1 MCSLALLGGRPKP
14 CGERLRFV
22 PLVYLGL
29 LYVVA
34 CWGVNTVLVKSAI
47 TSLNPVVFTSLRF
60 LAMTPLAFGL
70 VYAGGQRPAIRR
82 EDLASLVVCAA
93 LGYGIYQ
100 FLWVL
105 GLANT
110 SAFANSLFGS
120 MSPIFT
126 LGIVA
131 ILGHERVRSLRWF
144 GAGIALFGIAVFE
157 GATAGHITFRTGD
170 ALSFLSAVCFAGY
183 NVAASRLINRYS
195 PTVLVA
201 LTMAIGTLMIL
212 PFGVPP
218 LLHTD
223 LRQFGWSV
231 WGPFLF
237 AVLFPIVLTWPV
249 WNYGIARLGAA
260 RTSLFGFLVPII
272 AGITSIPILGA
283 RFETHQLVGA
293 ALCLGGMALAI
304 PVGKPHTAVPS

>member
-1 MCSLALLGGRPKP
+1 LWRTAAL
-14 CGERLRFV
+14 V

-34 CWGVNTVLVKSAI
+34 CWGLNTVLVKSAI
-47 TSLNPVVFTSLRF
+47 TLLNPVAFTTLRF
-60 LAMTPLAFGL
+60 LAMTPLAFAL
-70 VYAGGQRPAIRR
+70 VYASGQRPSLRR
-82 EDLASLVVCAA
+82 EDLVPLIVCAA

-100 FLWVL
+100 FLWIL

-126 LGIVA
+126 LGFVA
-131 ILGHERVRSLRWF
+131 LLGQERVRGLRWA
-144 GAGIALFGIAVFE
+144 GAAIALFGIAVFE
-157 GATAGHITFRTGD
+157 GTVGGRVTFRLGD
-170 ALSFLSAVCFAGY
+170 VLSLLSAVCFAGY
-183 NVAASRLINRYS
+183 NISASRLVGRYS
-195 PTVLVA
+195 PVVLVA
-201 LTMAIGTLMIL
+201 LTMTLGTLMIL
-212 PFGVPP
+212 PAGVPQ
-218 LLHTD
+218 LLHTN
-223 LRQFGWSV
+223 LGQFGWSV

-272 AGITSIPILGA
+272 AGILSVPILGA
-283 RFETHQLVGA
+283 RFQPHQLVGA
-293 ALCLGGMALAI
+293 ALCIGGMVLAVPAGKAL
-304 PVGKPHTAVPS
+304 TAVRTEP

>member
-1 MCSLALLGGRPKP
+1 LWRTAAL
-14 CGERLRFV
+14 V

-34 CWGVNTVLVKSAI
+34 CWGLNTVLVKSAI
-47 TSLNPVVFTSLRF
+47 TILNPVVFTTLRF
-60 LAMTPLAFGL
+60 LAMTPLVFGL

-82 EDLASLVVCAA
+82 EDIPALVACAA

-100 FLWVL
+100 FLWIL

-131 ILGHERVRSLRWF
+131 LLGHERVRGLRWA
-144 GAGIALFGIAVFE
+144 GAAIALFGVAVFE
-157 GATAGHITFRTGD
+157 GISHGRIAFRLGD
-170 ALSFLSAVCFAGY
+170 VLSLLSAVCFAGY
-183 NVAASRLINRYS
+183 NVSASRLVNRY
-195 PTVLVA
+195 PPVVLVA
-201 LTMAIGTLMIL
+201 VTMTLGMLMIL
-212 PFGVPP
+212 PVGLSP

-223 LRQFGWSV
+223 LHHFGWSV

-237 AVLFPIVLTWPV
+237 AVVFPIVLTWPV
-249 WNYGIARLGAA
+249 WNYAIARLGAA
-260 RTSLFGFLVPII
+260 RTSLFGFLVPIV
-272 AGITSIPILGA
+272 AGILSVPILGA
-283 RFETHQLVGA
+283 RFEMHQLVGA
-293 ALCLGGMALAI
+293 AFCIGGMVL
-304 PVGKPHTAVPS
+304 AVPAGKSVRALPTEP